1 MTLYITIMYTNNIS
15 NENILT
21 DIFHGISMFVLG
33 RWNAITD
40 KSEAIIHDS
49 GMIINKLTGNSKDLD
64 PNFKFKDLGGT
75 SREVN
80 DLSEIVY
87 SSNTDV
93 GWNEVLN
100 QLSNV
105 EKLTDV
111 KNGHIVQCISK
122 LGQYVQVNNE
132 GKVTFKDS
140 NDPLGLKKAGALLG
154 SGIIIGSEDG
164 YVEYDFDDKSSAKNL
179 KFPSTK
185 ELIDFIRRYVGLI
198 DKKAQDEVKAAFSEG
213 SSIWK
218 ECVNSVVKSSGVDT
232 PESLEGIQ
240 KSVSKIVGYYV
251 DKILIKARYQA
262 AVKGFDLA
270 LAIVR
275 TTNQETVKSGTSN
288 ESYKTQYGIEDIVDE
303 GDPIVDPESTGSII
317 PQADTTLVDTIDF
330 DELDTQLSQI
340 YSEYAMLNSDQE
352 LVENVIE
359 DVNEKVS
366 DEVGIDPTSTQL
378 ISVVTENIY
387 NRYGIRKID
396 RENMPS
402 VEEFNNIIDKM
413 NVSKDILANLR
424 NLSSVLNKSIDIS
437 NNTKY
442 QLTFKGFYHE

>member
-1 MTLYITIMYTNNIS
+1 MYKNIS
-15 NENILT
+15 NENIVIDKFTEGLSVM
-21 DIFHGISMFVLG
+21 FNLISKAWDV
-33 RWNAITD
+33 ITD
-40 KSEAIIHDS
+40 KSVAIIDNS
-49 GMIINKLTGNSKDLD
+49 EEVILKLTGKSELMPSD
-64 PNFKFKDLGGT
+64 FKWKEMEGEV
-75 SREVN
+75 REVA
-80 DLSEIVY
+80 DLSEMVY
-87 SSNTDV
+87 STNTSIT
-93 GWNEVLN
+93 WNEVLN

-132 GKVTFKDS
+132 GKVVFKDS

-154 SGIIIGSEDG
+154 SGIIISSEDG

-179 KFPSTK
+179 KFPSIK

-198 DKKAQDEVKAAFSEG
+198 DKSAQDEVKAVFNEG

-218 ECVNSVVKSSGVDT
+218 ECVNSIVKSSGVNT
-232 PESLEGIQ
+232 PEGLEGIQ

-275 TTNQETVKSGTSN
+275 TMYQETVKSGTSN

-303 GDPIVDPESTGSII
+303 GDPIVDPESTGSIV
-317 PQADTTLVDTIDF
+317 PQADTTLVDMIDF

-359 DVNEKVS
+359 DVNKKVS

-402 VEEFNNIIDKM
+402 VEEFNSVVDKM
-413 NVSKDILANLR
+413 NVSKDIIANLR
-424 NLSSVLNKSIDIS
+424 NLSSVLNKSMDIS

>member
-21 DIFHGISMFVLG
+21 DILYGISAFVLG
-33 RWNAITD
+33 RWNALTD

-49 GMIINKLTGNSKDLD
+49 GMIINELTGNSKDLD
-64 PNFKFKDLGGT
+64 PNFKHKDLGGT

-93 GWNEVLN
+93 GWNEVLA

-132 GKVTFKDS
+132 GKVMFKDN

-154 SGIIIGSEDG
+154 SGVIISSEDG

-198 DKKAQDEVKAAFSEG
+198 DKKAQDEVKAAFNEG

-275 TTNQETVKSGTSN
+275 TMYQETVKSGTSN

-303 GDPIVDPESTGSII
+303 GDPIVDPESTGSIV
-317 PQADTTLVDTIDF
+317 PQADTTLVDMIDF

-359 DVNEKVS
+359 DVNKKVS

-402 VEEFNNIIDKM
+402 VEEFGSIIDKM

-424 NLSSVLNKSIDIS
+424 NLSSVLSKSMDIS

>member
-1 MTLYITIMYTNNIS
+1 MSLYITIMYTNNIS

-21 DIFHGISMFVLG
+21 DILYGISAFVLG
-33 RWNAITD
+33 RWNALTD
-40 KSEAIIHDS
+40 KSEAIINDS
-49 GMIINKLTGNSKDLD
+49 GMIINELTGNSKDLD
-64 PNFKFKDLGGT
+64 PNFKHKDLGGT

-80 DLSEIVY
+80 GLSEIVY

-140 NDPLGLKKAGALLG
+140 NDPLGLKKVGALLG
-154 SGIIIGSEDG
+154 SGIIISSEDG

-179 KFPSTK
+179 KFPSIK

-198 DKKAQDEVKAAFSEG
+198 DKKAQDEVKAAFNEG

-232 PESLEGIQ
+232 PEGLEGIQ

-275 TTNQETVKSGTSN
+275 TMYQETVKSGTST

-303 GDPIVDPESTGSII
+303 GDPIVDPESTGSIV
-317 PQADTTLVDTIDF
+317 PQADTTLVDMIDF

-359 DVNEKVS
+359 DVNKKVS

-402 VEEFNNIIDKM
+402 VEEFNNIVDKM

-424 NLSSVLNKSIDIS
+424 NLSSVLNKSMDIS

-442 QLTFKGFYHE
+442 RLTFKGFYHE